1 MKPNVFPVAAIGLC
15 LAGIA
20 RLPAQMQEEAPAPK
34 VLMVVREQIKEGRE
48 AAHAKAEEAWPR
60 IFQKGNV
67 TTHYVGMTAES
78 GPSEAWFL
86 EPYDSFGGMEKA
98 RAEIAQSPLAADLEV
113 ANVQDGELRTG
124 SRTLLAV
131 FRNDLSYHPAEAMSS
146 LPKCRHMG
154 VTVLRI
160 KYGHDADLM
169 QTAKL
174 LIDGEEKSNSGQPV
188 LTYQVISGG
197 PSGTYLTFSPMD
209 SLARM
214 DAAPA
219 RMAAA
224 RQAMGDRNRQR
235 LDALAPDIVQSS
247 ESLLFAFNPRMSYVS
262 KEFAAGDPEF
272 WNPKPKAPAKPAT
285 AKGTPKGTPKP
296 ASAKP

>member
-1 MKPNVFPVAAIGLC
+1 MKPNLLQIAAIGLC
-15 LAGIA
+15 LAGVA
-20 RLPAQMQEEAPAPK
+20 QLAAQMQEESPAPK

-48 AAHAKAEEAWPR
+48 AAHVKAEEAWPR
-60 IFQKGNV
+60 IFQKGDV
-67 TTHYVGMTAES
+67 KTHYLGMATEA

-86 EPYDSFGGMEKA
+86 EPYDSFGGMEKE
-98 RAEIAQSPLAADLEV
+98 RAEIEQSPLAADLEV
-113 ANVQDGELRTG
+113 ANVQDGDLRTG

-131 FRNDLSYHPAEAMSS
+131 FRGDLSYHPAEAMSS
-146 LPKCRHMG
+146 LPKCRHMA

-160 KYGHDADLM
+160 KYGHDAELA
-169 QTAKL
+169 QAAKL
-174 LIDGEEKSNSGQPV
+174 LIDGDDKSGSDQPV
-188 LTYQVISGG
+188 LTYQVVSGG
-197 PSGTYLTFSPMD
+197 PSGTYLLFSPMD

-224 RQAMGDRNRQR
+224 RQAMGERNRQHF
-235 LDALAPDIVQSS
+235 DTLAPDVVQSS

-272 WNPKPKAPAKPAT
+272 WIPKPKPPAKR
-285 AKGTPKGTPKP
+285 KR
-296 ASAKP
+296 

>member
-1 MKPNVFPVAAIGLC
+1 MTPNIFPAAAIGLC

-20 RLPAQMQEEAPAPK
+20 QLSSPMAAQVSTPQEEAPAPR

-48 AAHAKAEEAWPR
+48 AAHAKAEQAWPR

-67 TTHYVGMTAES
+67 TSHYVGMTSES

-98 RAEIAQSPLAADLEV
+98 RAEIVQSALAADLEV
-113 ANVQDGELRTG
+113 ANVADGELRTG

-131 FRNDLSYHPAEAMSS
+131 YRNDLSYRPAQAMSS

-154 VTVLRI
+154 VTVLHI
-160 KYGHDADLM
+160 KYGHDADLV
-169 QTAKL
+169 QLAKL
-174 LIDGEEKSNSGQPV
+174 LIDGDEKSGSDQPV
-188 LTYQVISGG
+188 LTYQAISGG
-197 PSGTYLTFSPMD
+197 PSGTFLIFSPMD
-209 SLARM
+209 SLARI

-219 RMAAA
+219 RMATA
-224 RQAMGDRNRQR
+224 RQAMGDRNRQHF
-235 LDALAPDIVQSS
+235 DALAPEVVQSS

-272 WNPKPKAPAKPAT
+272 WNPKPAKAKP
-285 AKGTPKGTPKP
+285 
-296 ASAKP
+296 